1 MSVKISKSVKLSVLK
16 KTAIAGVFI
25 LLSQTSFAA
34 DPVNGKALH
43 NESCIACHT
52 SLTNGK
58 PSTLYTR
65 SERKF
70 NSLKGLKTQ
79 VMRCQNSVGVNWFD
93 DQIADVVEY
102 LNTTYYKVK

>member
-1 MSVKISKSVKLSVLK
+1 MKMKLSPLKTIIISALLVLVSQ
-16 KTAIAGVFI
+16 TAIA
-25 LLSQTSFAA
+25 A
-34 DPVNGKALH
+34 DTANGKALH

-52 SLTNGK
+52 SLTNGQ
-58 PSTLYTR
+58 PDTLYTR
-65 SERKF
+65 PDRKF